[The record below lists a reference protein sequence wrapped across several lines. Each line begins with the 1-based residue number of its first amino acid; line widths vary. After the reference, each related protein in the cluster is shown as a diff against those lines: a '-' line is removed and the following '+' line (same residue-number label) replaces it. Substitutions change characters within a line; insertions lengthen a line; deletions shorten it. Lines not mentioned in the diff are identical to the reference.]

1 MAIPKRCGMEPL
13 NQNIEGLRTHA
24 LLVGMFLLEPEISA
38 EARRWRSWLVHC
50 LLKAAR
56 HYNEA
61 RDLILAEIAEGER
74 STAEMMKGRLLPIL
88 DFALA
93 MEDCITSLDKVVVC
107 INELEKKG
115 AMSGGRVMALE
126 AERTTLKRLRNQQEH
141 MHVQIAAGQTGEGPI
156 YVTVA
161 DDDEG
166 MRFRDLSM
174 SFRALHRLIDAAY
187 KDIAVLLPGHDAN
200 SPPGQAGRPTLSMS
214 AIVTEHQPGK
224 PPRRVL

>member
-24 LLVGMFLLEPEISA
+24 LFLSMFSLEPEISA

-61 RDLILAEIAEGER
+61 RNLILAQITEGKRPSAE
-74 STAEMMKGRLLPIL
+74 TMKGRSLPIL

-93 MEDCITSLDKVVVC
+93 MEDCVTSLDKVVVC

-115 AMSGGRVMALE
+115 AMSGGRVLGLE
-126 AERTTLKRLRNQQEH
+126 TERAVLKRIRNQQEH

-161 DDDEG
+161 DDDDS
-166 MRFRDLSM
+166 MRFRDLSI
-174 SFRALHRLIDAAY
+174 SFSALHRLVDAAY
-187 KDIAVLLPGHDAN
+187 LDIAALLPGHDVN
-200 SPPGQAGRPTLSMS
+200 STPDKAGMPTISMS
-214 AIVTEHQPGK
+214 VTITEHQPS
-224 PPRRVL
+224 L